1 MGGFGSGRSSYAL
14 TGTVEQA
21 RRIDIRYMRKR
32 GLLRPGVNG
41 TLNWNR
47 GGTPT
52 GEISFTAHECSLDLR
67 YRVQE
72 HGGDWES
79 INQTIQLSLTP
90 CHYGGHR
97 KWLVCP
103 HCARRVAL
111 LCFASKR
118 FYCRTCCRLAY
129 GSQRED
135 KLGRMAR
142 ARDKLAKRIFEDDSY
157 TRKKGM
163 HHRTFEK
170 QAERYFNLEWDVDHL
185 IAVRLG
191 SLTGI
196 AVRGLDRD

>member
-1 MGGFGSGRSSYAL
+1 MGGLGSGRGSYAS

-52 GEISFTAHECSLDLR
+52 GEISFTASNQSLELR

-72 HGGDWES
+72 HGGDWEN
-79 INQTIQLSLTP
+79 INQTIQLALTP
-90 CHYGGHR
+90 CLYGGHR

-103 HCARRVAL
+103 HCTRRVAV
-111 LCFASKR
+111 LCFASKL

-142 ARDKLAKRIFEDDSY
+142 TRDKLAQRIFEDDSY

-163 HHRTFEK
+163 HRKTFERLY
-170 QAERYFNLEWDVDHL
+170 QQHFDLECEFDYLV
-185 IAVRLG
+185 AVRLG
-191 SLTGI
+191 ALE
-196 AVRGLDRD
+196 GLLKP